1 MLILNSTTDSLRVI
15 NNNAG
20 SLDVVCSWME
30 HSNANP
36 PVPAPADTTATAI
49 TGAATTTVV
58 AAPASGVRR
67 NVKTVHIRNKH
78 ASVSQDVEVVFTR
91 SATDY
96 SLHKVTLNPG
106 ESLEYI
112 EGIGWFEL
120 SNPTTSTAQPPAGST
135 NYSTASSAAG
145 FASDTYVSGSN
156 LNLGAFGGPYIGI
169 RYNFRLVISK
179 TAAGT
184 ATPILI
190 VRVGTAGTTA
200 DTARLTFTWGPGT
213 AAVDRGE
220 IELECMFATVG
231 SGTAAV
237 LRGKAN
243 WSTNLQTTGLTSTI
257 KALQVNSSGF
267 DSTVANSIIGLSY
280 NGGTSA
286 VHTIEWASAWIDR
299 L

>member
-96 SLHKVTLNPG
+96 SFHKVTLNPG
-106 ESLEYI
+106 E
-112 EGIGWFEL
+112 
-120 SNPTTSTAQPPAGST
+120 
-135 NYSTASSAAG
+135 
-145 FASDTYVSGSN
+145 FAISG
-156 LNLGAFGGPYIGI
+156 AP
-169 RYNFRLVISK
+169 
-179 TAAGT
+179 
-184 ATPILI
+184 
-190 VRVGTAGTTA
+190 
-200 DTARLTFTWGPGT
+200 
-213 AAVDRGE
+213 
-220 IELECMFATVG
+220 MFMRICR
-231 SGTAAV
+231 S
-237 LRGKAN
+237 
-243 WSTNLQTTGLTSTI
+243 QIPLTSR
-257 KALQVNSSGF
+257 
-267 DSTVANSIIGLSY
+267 ANSLRS
-280 NGGTSA
+280 
-286 VHTIEWASAWIDR
+286 E
-299 L
+299 